1 MSNTIQHNTVPLDRL
16 ERAQR
21 SHDFTSDNESEQNQ
35 KRRFHGWE
43 AYNTIQ
49 YNTNYRSAAKQNEGL
64 FLPTVPLKLV
74 CVSQPENESFLF
86 GRNSQLFILVERSVD
101 WFIHSTLVE
110 YDCVYGC
117 MYTNG
122 VYKTTLPSFLPSF
135 LWMEDSVFPF
145 RFENCSCSPL
155 GCGRA
160 IDILL
165 WIID

>member
-49 YNTNYRSAAKQNEGL
+49 YNTNYRAAAKQNEGL
-64 FLPTVPLKLV
+64 LLRTVHLKLV
-74 CVSQPENESFLF
+74 LVSQPENESFLF

-122 VYKTTLPSFLPSF
+122 VYKTTLPSFLSLDGGFGVPIPVRE
-135 LWMEDSVFPF
+135 L
-145 RFENCSCSPL
+145 L